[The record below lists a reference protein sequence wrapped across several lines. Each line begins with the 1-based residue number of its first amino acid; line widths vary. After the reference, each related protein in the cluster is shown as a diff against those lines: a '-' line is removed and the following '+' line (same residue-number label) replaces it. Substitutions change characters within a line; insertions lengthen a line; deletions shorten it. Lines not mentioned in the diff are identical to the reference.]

1 MSIVLEHISKSFGGH
16 VIVDDF
22 CLEISDGELFVLL
35 GASGSGKSTILR
47 IIAGLAPA
55 DRGRILLHDRD
66 VTGLSPQERDIG
78 LVFQNYSIFRHM
90 TVAENIEFGLR
101 LRKTPKPERTHRRQ
115 ELLDLVGLSGLGDR
129 LPNQLSGGQ
138 QQRVALARALAYEP
152 KVLLLDEPF
161 GALDVKIRSQLRRN
175 LKQIQQKLG
184 VTTIMVTHDQEE
196 AFELADR
203 IGVIEK
209 GRLLEVGPG
218 EELYLRPRTSFVATF
233 LGGGTVV
240 VGKIREGQAHFGRLI
255 LPVTAAMIAEENT
268 RVQLLIRPEQITLS
282 ESSPEPGKISL
293 GKAEVIEESFTGS
306 MRKLRLRLP
315 RLRGTRQIS
324 PPPPFGEDGLLVD
337 ALLGVADSAV
347 GAAPFATI
355 NGFHVLKAPPLRLL
369 VVAPPGQG
377 CTQAPPFVRWTIG
390 RLEGTGTCLSAG
402 EAEEAG
408 TVAGSLAATPDQ
420 AQGAGMEISTRK
432 GGHVEGVLAEL
443 DDTLY
448 DVVVLVVR
456 EREGSRALPGETQE
470 LIDHLLKMGE
480 LPILIVKGNFSRINR
495 MMICT
500 RGGEPGKHDVRDGGR
515 FGRRLGVPVE
525 LLHITTPESPSA
537 ALARAHLDR
546 AAATL
551 RSLDLEVSVRLREA
565 ESAAPA
571 ILEEARSSESD
582 LIVVGGHLP
591 RSRFFS
597 GEDVTRQVIK
607 GADRPVLVI
616 PVEEKQLGIPDSS
629 GGAQTAR

>member
-1 MSIVLEHISKSFGGH
+1 MSIVLERISKSFGGH

-22 CLEISDGELFVLL
+22 SLEIADGELFVLL

-47 IIAGLAPA
+47 IIAGLTPA
-55 DRGRILLHDRD
+55 DRGRVMLHERD
-66 VTGLSPQERDIG
+66 VTGLSPQARDIG

-90 TVAENIEFGLR
+90 TVAENIEFGLK
-101 LRKTPKPERTHRRQ
+101 LRKTPREERIHRRL
-115 ELLDLVGLSGLGDR
+115 ELLDLVGLGGLGDR
-129 LPNQLSGGQ
+129 LPSQLSGGQ
-138 QQRVALARALAYEP
+138 QQRVALARALAYRP

-175 LKQIQQKLG
+175 LRQIQQKLG

-240 VGKIREGQAHFGRLI
+240 VGTVRGGRAHFGRLV
-255 LPVTAAMIAEENT
+255 LPLAADWAAEENT
-268 RVQLLIRPEQITLS
+268 RVQLLIRPEQVELCSQAPNGGETC
-282 ESSPEPGKISL
+282 L
-293 GKAEVIEESFTGS
+293 GQAEVLEETFTGS

-324 PPPPFGEDGLLVD
+324 PAPPFGEDGLLVD
-337 ALLGVADSAV
+337 ALLGASDLDI
-347 GAAPFATI
+347 GRAPFAVVK
-355 NGFHVLKAPPLRLL
+355 GYHVLKAPPLRLL

-377 CTQAPPFVRWTIG
+377 CTHPPVFVRWTVEK
-390 RLEGTGTCLSAG
+390 LEGTGTCLSFG
-402 EAEEAG
+402 GAEKPSEEG
-408 TVAGSLAATPDQ
+408 PPNGRTEQPRGSEMEMRSR
-420 AQGAGMEISTRK
+420 QGDY
-432 GGHVEGVLAEL
+432 VEGVLAEL
-443 DDTLY
+443 ERTLY
-448 DVVVLVVR
+448 DVVVLVLKDH
-456 EREGSRALPGETQE
+456 GQGTAIPGESLE
-470 LIDHLLKMGE
+470 LIDVLLKVGE
-480 LPILIVKGNFSRINR
+480 LPILIVKGDFSQITR

-515 FGRRLGVPVE
+515 LARRLRVPVE
-525 LLHITTPESPSA
+525 LFHVATSGASSIAPA
-537 ALARAHLDR
+537 KAHLDR

-551 RSLDLEVSVRLREA
+551 RSLDLEVSVRLGEA

-571 ILEEARSSESD
+571 ILEEAGRSNSE
-582 LIVVGGHLP
+582 LIVVGGPLP
-591 RSRFFS
+591 RSRFFR

-607 GADRPVLVI
+607 GSDRPVLVI
-616 PVEEKQLGIPDSS
+616 PVEEKSVGIPDTS
-629 GGAQTAR
+629 GVASVTS